1 MITSTLA
8 KLRNPCLTSA
18 LPQNPPAPKVRRR
31 DSVGVEATG
40 QICQTGAASAGGG
53 HFRQSRPP
61 KSAFCRSAQ
70 NRPTGP
76 FRSNMAATLELRPT
90 RQIGSNFGPAWL
102 HDGAVWGHLGATS
115 AQVEVHMA
123 SKWGHSRPN
132 PKSAKHQFSI
142 VVFTTFFAIDDASYE
157 SMFPML
163 CFRWAQLGAKL
174 SPKGA
179 KLRQVRT
186 DLDKLGTVA
195 PFTALTAFYRFFQ
208 RFLALMGGY
217 GGARARPCCPHWAC
231 LGPNFGARSHK
242 GPSCAC

>member
-1 MITSTLA
+1 MHFADRPKIVQLDRFDPTWPQHWNFGQQDKLA
-8 KLRNPCLTSA
+8 PTSA
-18 LPQNPPAPKVRRR
+18 QLG
-31 DSVGVEATG
+31 STM
-40 QICQTGAASAGGG
+40 
-53 HFRQSRPP
+53 
-61 KSAFCRSAQ
+61 AQ
-70 NRPTGP
+70 
-76 FRSNMAATLELRPT
+76 
-90 RQIGSNFGPAWL
+90 FG
-102 HDGAVWGHLGATS
+102 GHLGATS

>member
-1 MITSTLA
+1 MHFADRPKIVQLDRFDPTWPQHWNFGQQDKLA
-8 KLRNPCLTSA
+8 PTSA
-18 LPQNPPAPKVRRR
+18 QLG
-31 DSVGVEATG
+31 STM
-40 QICQTGAASAGGG
+40 
-53 HFRQSRPP
+53 
-61 KSAFCRSAQ
+61 AQ
-70 NRPTGP
+70 
-76 FRSNMAATLELRPT
+76 
-90 RQIGSNFGPAWL
+90 FG
-102 HDGAVWGHLGATS
+102 GHLGATS

-208 RFLALMGGY
+208 RFLALMGGIW
-217 GGARARPCCPHWAC
+217 GGSCEAMLPTWGLSWAQLRRQIPQRTKLRMLSPTC
-231 LGPNFGARSHK
+231 TQTCAMLDPSWAQVGCEFGAS
-242 GPSCAC
+242 